1 MKPLCV
7 TIQMKAIEQFFHVV
21 LFVMPHKVV
30 VTFESLN
37 ETFVCDHSN
46 GSFWAVLSWGTVY
59 FLYISTKCDRS
70 FINLWYYVSILA
82 KEMVHRH

>member
-46 GSFWAVLSWGTVY
+46 GSF
-59 FLYISTKCDRS
+59 
-70 FINLWYYVSILA
+70 
-82 KEMVHRH
+82 